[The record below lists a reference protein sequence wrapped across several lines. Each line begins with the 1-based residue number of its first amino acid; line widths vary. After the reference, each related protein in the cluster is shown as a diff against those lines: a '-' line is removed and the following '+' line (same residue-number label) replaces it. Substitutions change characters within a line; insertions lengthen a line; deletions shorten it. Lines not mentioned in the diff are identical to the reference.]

1 MSTVES
7 TDILESTSAHPT
19 YEEYKDSGVDWLGE
33 IPTHWNVE
41 RLKWTVTDCKNGFW
55 GDSPEGDES
64 DINTVRV
71 ADFDR
76 FALRVPDQDFT
87 VRSVPPE
94 KRDGRVLEPGDLLL
108 EKSGGGDKQPVG
120 VVMLYDLDRPAVCS
134 NFIARMP
141 VADGYDPSFLR
152 YLHGAL
158 YEAGINERAIKQSI
172 GIQNLDADF
181 YLDHEVG
188 LPPLDE
194 QRAIAAFLDR
204 ETEQIDALIEKKE
217 QLIDLL
223 EEKRTALISR
233 VVTKGL
239 DADVEM
245 QDSGVEWLGEIPAH
259 WESSRLKW
267 CTRQDTSICYGIV
280 QPGDHVEDGVPFV
293 QTTNIS
299 TGTFE
304 LDYLQRTSQK
314 IAAEY
319 SRSRLEAGDVILG
332 IRASIGA
339 AYVVPKELEGANL
352 SRGIA
357 RIAVSDEVQA
367 EYLKFYLSSNH
378 AENYWSLAQQGATFN
393 EVSIANVRELSV
405 PLPPFAEQHQ
415 IADYLAVRT
424 ELVDRLI
431 SKVNE
436 AIDRLKEYRTAL
448 ISAAVTGQ
456 IDVRETVEV

>member
-1 MSTVES
+1 MSSS
-7 TDILESTSAHPT
+7 TEPRKQPERLGYD
-19 YEEYKDSGVDWLGE
+19 EYRDSGVVWLGN
-33 IPTHWNVE
+33 IPSHWQVA
-41 RLKWTVTDCKNGFW
+41 RVQDYTSIITGHPFDSDKFSRSSGTPLIRIRDIKAGWTGTRYKGEPVNGAW
-55 GDSPEGDES
+55 VKEGDVIIGM
-64 DINTVRV
+64 DGDFNVRCW
-71 ADFDR
+71 
-76 FALRVPDQDFT
+76 
-87 VRSVPPE
+87 
-94 KRDGRVLEPGDLLL
+94 DGPKAQLNQRLSKITSQEGLL
-108 EKSGGGDKQPVG
+108 E
-120 VVMLYDLDRPAVCS
+120 
-134 NFIARMP
+134 
-141 VADGYDPSFLR
+141 R
-152 YLHGAL
+152 YLYYL
-158 YEAGINERAIKQSI
+158 LPFPLEVINDLTWYTTVKHLSKKQI
-172 GIQNLDADF
+172 RKIDLP
-181 YLDHEVG
+181 
-188 LPPLDE
+188 LPPLNE
-194 QRAIAAFLDR
+194 QRAIAAYLDR
-204 ETEQIDALIEKKE
+204 ETERIDALIEKKE

-233 VVTKGL
+233 VVTKGIEGN
-239 DADVEM
+239 VEM

-304 LDYLQRTSQK
+304 LDHLQRTSQE

-332 IRASIGA
+332 IRASIGS

-357 RIAVSDEVQA
+357 RIAVNDEVQP

-378 AENYWSLAQQGATFN
+378 AENYWSLAQQGATFS

-405 PLPPFAEQHQ
+405 PLPPLAEQHQ
-415 IADYLAVRT
+415 IANYLAERT
-424 ELVDRLI
+424 ERIDRLI

-436 AIDRLKEYRTAL
+436 IIDRLKEYRTAL

-456 IDVRETVEV
+456 IDVRGKIKI